1 MYLTN
6 GQRFRKLF
14 FNLAI
19 NPKHLIRYFKYSLS
33 KKSPLELGLPWWSY
47 KGIDLLI
54 PNLSRD
60 KMAFEWGS
68 GGSTIFLSKYLKK
81 IIAVENNPK
90 WVKKVDLTL
99 NSLKVNNVDLLYKE
113 IDLNSPKLFLE
124 SSYSK
129 SINQEFDIIVVDG
142 EDHYGFA
149 SEWSARE
156 NCFEISQNHIRR
168 NGGIIIVD
176 DSWRYPQIRNK
187 SKAKNVIKCESTGP
201 CRIGVTS
208 TDLHFY

>member
-1 MYLTN
+1 MGFGWFY
-6 GQRFRKLF
+6 
-14 FNLAI
+14 
-19 NPKHLIRYFKYSLS
+19 YF
-33 KKSPLELGLPWWSY
+33 
-47 KGIDLLI
+47 
-54 PNLSRD
+54 
-60 KMAFEWGS
+60 
-68 GGSTIFLSKYLKK
+68 FLSKYLKK

-149 SEWSARE
+149 SEWSERE
-156 NCFEISQNHIRR
+156 NCFEISQKSYSPKWR
-168 NGGIIIVD
+168 NNN
-176 DSWRYPQIRNK
+176 S
-187 SKAKNVIKCESTGP
+187 
-201 CRIGVTS
+201 
-208 TDLHFY
+208 